1 MKRIPR
7 WVWITAL
14 LVVALVALS
23 RFAFAPKPIAVETA
37 TAARGLVEELVANS
51 EAGSVRSRQAAT
63 LACDRAGR
71 VTAMRHRE
79 GETVPAG
86 EVLLELDVSTAST
99 ARHAAYHEREVA
111 AAARQTADAS
121 ARLADE
127 QFARAEELRR
137 QGVISPEQYD
147 EARTKRDGARS
158 ELTAAAARVDAADA
172 AVRVQTNE
180 IAHLQLR
187 APFEGVLSR
196 RYVEVGETVTAGMPA
211 FELVA
216 LNRLY
221 VTAPI
226 DERDAGS
233 LAPGQS
239 VRVALDAYPGVT
251 WPARLTRVAPV
262 AEEARQQNRT
272 VEIEVDL
279 PVLADH
285 PQPRPGLTADV
296 EVVLSRRDSV
306 LRVPSAAV
314 TEGRRVLRFERGR
327 AVARDVKIGMKNWD
341 WTEITGGL
349 VAGDRVIT
357 TLDRAGVKDGAR
369 VREEPR
375 AGGAKR

>member
-14 LVVALVALS
+14 VAAALVVAA
-23 RFAFAPKPIAVETA
+23 RTAFTPRPIAVET
-37 TAARGLVEELVANS
+37 TVAARGLVEVLVANS
-51 EAGSVRSRQAAT
+51 EAGSVRSRQAAK

-71 VTAMRHRE
+71 VIAILHRE
-79 GETVPAG
+79 GETVRAG
-86 EVLLELDVSTAST
+86 DVLLEQDVSSASA
-99 ARHAAYHEREVA
+99 ARHAAAHEREVA
-111 AAARQTADAS
+111 AAARQTAEAS

-147 EARTKRDGARS
+147 EVRSKHDGAHS
-158 ELTAAAARVDAADA
+158 ELAAAAARVEAADA
-172 AVRVQTNE
+172 AVRLQTNE
-180 IAHLQLR
+180 IEHLQLR
-187 APFEGVLSR
+187 APFDGVLSR
-196 RYVEVGETVTAGMPA
+196 RFVEVGEAVSPGLPA
-211 FELVA
+211 FEIVA
-216 LNRLY
+216 LHRLY

-239 VRVALDAYPGVT
+239 VRVTLDAYPGVT
-251 WPARLTRVAPV
+251 WPARLTRIAPV

-279 PVLADH
+279 PVLPDH

-314 TEGRRVLRFERGR
+314 IEGHRVLRLQRGR
-327 AVARDVKIGMKNWD
+327 AVAREVTIGAKNWD
-341 WTEITGGL
+341 WTEIAGGL
-349 VAGDRVIT
+349 GPQDRVIT

-369 VREEPR
+369 VRDEPR
-375 AGGAKR
+375 AGGTRR